1 MLVGQ
6 WYPAVF
12 EQLSDGIDVDGKVG
26 ANLEERAIE
35 TLTHLG
41 QSKALMVYEQTS
53 LSPLVAY
60 RNIFLANDDDDN
72 YSAHRY
78 ASRCG

>member
-6 WYPAVF
+6 GYSAVF
-12 EQLSDGIDVDGKVG
+12 EQLSDGIDVGKKW

-41 QSKALMVYEQTS
+41 QNKALMVYGQTS
-53 LSPLVAY
+53 LSPLVAC
-60 RNIFLANDDDDN
+60 RDIFLVNDHDDN
-72 YSAHRY
+72 QSTHR
-78 ASRCG
+78 